1 MNLQELEL
9 KLREKLSNIDDK
21 IPLLMDLAKILMGD
35 DFSHGWP
42 HVLRVLSIA
51 LKLAKEYEN
60 IDLRALSI
68 AAILHDIGRSM
79 ESKTREHHA
88 IISAKYAEQILR
100 CLGYDEKFFS
110 KVKEIILY
118 HSYSLVKK
126 RKITTNL
133 VEAKILSD
141 ADKLDALGAIGIA
154 RVIMYSALVG
164 RTIEDTI
171 KHFEEKIVNLKN
183 LVETPKAK
191 KIAEE
196 KTRIIE
202 YYLNMLERE
211 LTELEIT

>member
-9 KLREKLSNIDDK
+9 KLREKLSNVDNK

-68 AAILHDIGRSM
+68 ATILHDIGRSM
-79 ESKTREHHA
+79 ELKTREHHA
-88 IISAKYAEQILR
+88 IISAKYAEKILK
-100 CLGYDEKFFS
+100 CLGYDEKFIA
-110 KVKEIILY
+110 KVKEVILY
-118 HSYSLVKK
+118 HSYSLVRE

-133 VEAKILSD
+133 IEAKILSD

-154 RVIMYSALVG
+154 RVTMYSALIG

-171 KHFEEKIVNLKN
+171 KHFEEKIINLKN

-196 KTRIIE
+196 KTKIVE
-202 YYLNMLERE
+202 YYLNTLKRE
-211 LTELEIT
+211 LTELKIT